1 MWDNNDDD
9 EEEESMF
16 SVKPKGKA
24 PGLPP
29 PPVPSQ
35 QKKPATLFMGFL

>member
-1 MWDNNDDD
+1 MAPPKAAPKMWDNNDDD

-16 SVKPKGKA
+16 SVKPKAKG

-29 PPVPSQ
+29 PPVPAQ
-35 QKKPATLFMGFL
+35 